1 MVSMASRSE
10 PLATMFAH
18 QAADTC
24 CPAGRGSLKDESGEQ
39 GRFVTPM
46 LKHQARRTG
55 FLARR
60 GLEVFVCR
68 FSFGCEVE
76 RDERV
81 AGDCVGLRFEAAGL
95 AGRVV
100 LCFTGSCS
108 AGFEARLSAASLA
121 ARASLRRRLFR

>member
-1 MVSMASRSE
+1 MVSMASRSDSLRRCSHISYPILVV
-10 PLATMFAH
+10 PLAEDRSKLKRRARPIRY
-18 QAADTC
+18 ADLRC
-24 CPAGRGSLKDESGEQ
+24 QSRD
-39 GRFVTPM
+39 
-46 LKHQARRTG
+46 TG
-55 FLARR
+55 FLVRR